1 MGRGGFVGKV
11 DSSLEEAVGREEDVG
26 SAFPQ
31 WGSGGGA
38 GAAHPQS
45 MWRRKASP
53 SGRRRRGGR
62 VLSSGWVTGTLS
74 FLEWDPQWTRRLFA
88 RGEVLHSEA

>member
-1 MGRGGFVGKV
+1 MSAPPSPSGRVGAGRGG
-11 DSSLEEAVGREEDVG
+11 SSSPEHVEE
-26 SAFPQ
+26 
-31 WGSGGGA
+31 
-38 GAAHPQS
+38 
-45 MWRRKASP
+45 KASR